1 MGAVFA
7 GLLLILLHGKKK
19 ILMPKGIILYSG
31 ILFGGSALATCA
43 FAFDKGAAWLG
54 IVRIAAVFIFGLL
67 WMNLEDHSRND
78 VFDAIPFAGACINS
92 IAFAAWFVPEIRSY
106 FYSAGRLWGS
116 MQYANTW
123 ALFLLIGIIIL
134 LCKEKV
140 SYQEWAEAVILLVGI
155 IMTGSRSVF
164 VLTVVFGGW
173 IFLKSRADKKIKLLA
188 AGLTVL
194 ILVVVQMVMGL
205 DIGRLAEIS
214 MNSSTFNGRLLYWQ
228 DAMNLIVRHPMGI
241 GYMNYYF
248 IQPQIQTGYY
258 FIKTVHNDLLQC
270 VMDNGMAAAISVI
283 ILVGYG
289 LYSKKNSKRNKLV
302 LLVLVLHSLFDFDF
316 EFMVMACIFVMCLPI
331 EGKQKEIPSRLV
343 GGVIGAAGC
352 ICVYFSVALGADYF
366 GNVNLSLAM
375 YSYNTMARKELLSMK
390 SDVSYQAAE
399 RIIKENGMIAE
410 AWEVRLQQAVE
421 ENNYETALD
430 AENQMLKCAG
440 YDLYYY
446 NQAVLCLSHVLDTAL
461 RDGDLEN
468 GQLILAEIQNIPDK
482 IAQLKK
488 RTSDRAWKLYEK
500 PSFELDE
507 NIQNYI
513 QKLEGIQLN

>member
-1 MGAVFA
+1 MGKHAVCEYM
-7 GLLLILLHGKKK
+7 G
-19 ILMPKGIILYSG
+19 
-31 ILFGGSALATCA
+31 
-43 FAFDKGAAWLG
+43 
-54 IVRIAAVFIFGLL
+54 FI
-67 WMNLEDHSRND
+67 
-78 VFDAIPFAGACINS
+78 
-92 IAFAAWFVPEIRSY
+92 
-106 FYSAGRLWGS
+106 
-116 MQYANTW
+116 
-123 ALFLLIGIIIL
+123 LLIGIIIL

-188 AGLTVL
+188 VGLTVL

-228 DAMNLIVRHPMGI
+228 DAMNLIVRHPMGV

-258 FIKTVHNDLLQC
+258 FTKTVHNDLLQC

-331 EGKQKEIPSRLV
+331 EGKQKEISSRLV

-375 YSYNTMARKELLSMK
+375 YPYNTMARKELLSMK

-468 GQLILAEIQNIPDK
+468 GQLILAEIQNVPDK
-482 IAQLKK
+482 IDQLKK

>member
-1 MGAVFA
+1 
-7 GLLLILLHGKKK
+7 
-19 ILMPKGIILYSG
+19 
-31 ILFGGSALATCA
+31 
-43 FAFDKGAAWLG
+43 
-54 IVRIAAVFIFGLL
+54 
-67 WMNLEDHSRND
+67 
-78 VFDAIPFAGACINS
+78 
-92 IAFAAWFVPEIRSY
+92 
-106 FYSAGRLWGS
+106 
-116 MQYANTW
+116 
-123 ALFLLIGIIIL
+123 
-134 LCKEKV
+134 
-140 SYQEWAEAVILLVGI
+140 
-155 IMTGSRSVF
+155 
-164 VLTVVFGGW
+164 
-173 IFLKSRADKKIKLLA
+173 
-188 AGLTVL
+188 
-194 ILVVVQMVMGL
+194 
-205 DIGRLAEIS
+205 
-214 MNSSTFNGRLLYWQ
+214 
-228 DAMNLIVRHPMGI
+228 
-241 GYMNYYF
+241 
-248 IQPQIQTGYY
+248 
-258 FIKTVHNDLLQC
+258 
-270 VMDNGMAAAISVI
+270 MDNGMAAAISVI

-375 YSYNTMARKELLSMK
+375 YPYNTMARKELLSMK